1 MKRIV
6 TQLRQH
12 LQDPLYKNSYFLIG
26 SAAANSLLAVVFWI
40 VVARYYPPG
49 EVGLAT
55 ALVSAIALLG
65 IFSKLG
71 LDFGLIRFLPQAD
84 DKRGVINSCFTIAG
98 LFSLLL
104 AIIFVSGLDFWS
116 PALLF
121 VQENISI
128 LLLFIIFTPIYV
140 LWMLQ
145 STAFTGMRSAKYS
158 FALGI
163 IASTLRIPLPILL
176 VSLGALGIF
185 SSWGVGICVALMASF
200 FLFLPRIVPKYRPV
214 PVIKKKVLNEMVH
227 FSTGNYIAE
236 IFVAS
241 PAMLLPLIIINVLSA
256 EMSAFFYM
264 AYAVASVL
272 YMIPIAIT
280 SSLLAEGSYEPDKFR
295 KNVIRAI
302 KFSFI
307 LITPAILGIFILGD
321 KILLLFGSEYS
332 QSAWKLLWLLALS
345 GIPFTITGVYVTIKR
360 IQLKIRPI
368 IAVYALTAICTLVLS
383 VSLMSSMG
391 LLGIG
396 IAWLA
401 TQVIIAAVVGWLVI
415 RERKLLHA

>member
-1 MKRIV
+1 MVRIV

-12 LQDPLYKNSYFLIG
+12 LKDPFYKNSYFLIG

-40 VVARYYPPG
+40 VVARFYPPG

-104 AIIFVSGLDFWS
+104 AIIFISGLDFWS

-128 LLLFIIFTPIYV
+128 LLLFIIFAPIYV

-145 STAFTGMRSAKYS
+145 STAFTGMRSAKFS
-158 FALGI
+158 FATGI

-200 FLFLPRIVPKYRPV
+200 FLFLPRLVPKYRPV

-236 IFVAS
+236 IFVSS
-241 PAMLLPLIIINVLSA
+241 PAMLLPLIIVNVLSA

-264 AYAVASVL
+264 AYAVARVL
-272 YMIPIAIT
+272 FMIPIAIT

-307 LITPAILGIFILGD
+307 FITPAILGIFILGD
-321 KILLLFGSEYS
+321 KLLLLFGSEYS
-332 QSAWKLLWLLALS
+332 QSALKMLWLLALS
-345 GIPFTITGVYVTIKR
+345 GIPFIITRVYVTIKR

-383 VSLMSSMG
+383 VSLMPSMG

-396 IAWLA
+396 IAWIS
-401 TQVIIAAVVGWLVI
+401 TQGIMGAVLV
-415 RERKLLHA
+415 LLIMKKEKWV